1 MKAEARDV
9 FEPEKKERERG
20 VNESSQSL
28 SQSFLKLLT
37 DATRLSNTDCA
48 AVDTQET
55 QTNSLFFIL
64 LSV

>member
-37 DATRLSNTDCA
+37 DATRLPNTDCA
-48 AVDTQET
+48 AVDTNQ
-55 QTNSLFFIL
+55 
-64 LSV
+64 